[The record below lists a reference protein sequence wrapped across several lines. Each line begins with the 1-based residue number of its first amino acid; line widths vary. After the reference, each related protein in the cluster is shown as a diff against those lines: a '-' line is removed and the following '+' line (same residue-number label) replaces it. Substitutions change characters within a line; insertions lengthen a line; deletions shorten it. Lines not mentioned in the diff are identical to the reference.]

1 MIRFWI
7 LQLILIATMVGC
19 EGTGVSGRDAFTID
33 QNGVVITYEREA
45 GSETGSVSGN
55 PSEITIPEI
64 HARPIVVGE
73 RETIGPDGSV
83 TTEPSISFIFSS
95 EGISAASAWLSSAE
109 IAASLLEWPIIIASI
124 LVVLGVVL
132 VIATPLKKL
141 GFAVGVGGAT
151 LGVLA
156 YLLIQYSTVILISIA
171 ILVVAA
177 IIYGI
182 FYIRRQDGTV
192 GDVVESIEVMKDR
205 YMTDEDKEDAFNS
218 SSGSVVKLQSKGTR
232 KIVREKREKLGIKR
246 RF

>member
-1 MIRFWI
+1 MRMGI
-7 LQLILIATMVGC
+7 LYIALLGLLIGC
-19 EGTGVSGRDAFTID
+19 ESIGVSGRDAF
-33 QNGVVITYEREA
+33 VIEQDGSISYEREVD
-45 GSETGSVSGN
+45 SESDSISGN

-73 RETIGPDGSV
+73 KETIEPDGTI

-95 EGISAASAWLSSAE
+95 EGVNAVSAWISSAE

-124 LVVLGVVL
+124 LVVLGVVI
-132 VIATPLKKL
+132 VIATPLKRL
-141 GFAVGVGGAT
+141 GFAVGVGGAI

-156 YLLIQYSTVILISIA
+156 YLLIQYATLILISIA

-177 IIYGI
+177 VIYGI

-205 YMTDEDKEDAFNS
+205 YMTDEDKKDAFNS
-218 SSGSVVKLQSKGTR
+218 SSGSVVKLQSNSTR
-232 KIVREKREKLGIKR
+232 KAVREKREKLGIKR

>member
-1 MIRFWI
+1 MRMGI
-7 LQLILIATMVGC
+7 LYIALLGLLIGC
-19 EGTGVSGRDAFTID
+19 ESVGVSGRDAFTVDKDGSIS
-33 QNGVVITYEREA
+33 YERDVD
-45 GSETGSVSGN
+45 SESDSISGN

-73 RETIGPDGSV
+73 KETIGPDGTI

-95 EGISAASAWLSSAE
+95 EGVSAVSAWISSAE

-124 LVVLGVVL
+124 LVVLGVVI
-132 VIATPLKKL
+132 VIATPLKRL
-141 GFAVGVGGAT
+141 GFAVGVGGAI

-156 YLLIQYSTVILISIA
+156 YLLIQYATLILISIA

-177 IIYGI
+177 VIYGI

-205 YMTDEDKEDAFNS
+205 YMTDEDKKDAFNS
-218 SSGSVVKLQSKGTR
+218 SSGSVVKLQSNSTR
-232 KIVREKREKLGIKR
+232 KAVREKREKLGIKR

>member
-1 MIRFWI
+1 MRMGI
-7 LQLILIATMVGC
+7 LYIALLGLLIGC
-19 EGTGVSGRDAFTID
+19 ESIGVSGRDAF
-33 QNGVVITYEREA
+33 VIEQDGSISYEREVD
-45 GSETGSVSGN
+45 SESDSISGN

-73 RETIGPDGSV
+73 KETIGPDGTI

-95 EGISAASAWLSSAE
+95 EGVNAVSAWISSAE

-124 LVVLGVVL
+124 LVVLGVVI
-132 VIATPLKKL
+132 VIATPLKRL
-141 GFAVGVGGAT
+141 GFAVGVGGAI

-156 YLLIQYSTVILISIA
+156 YLLIQYATLILISIA

-177 IIYGI
+177 VIYGI

-205 YMTDEDKEDAFNS
+205 YMTDEDKKDAFNS
-218 SSGSVVKLQSKGTR
+218 SSGSVVKLQSNSTR
-232 KIVREKREKLGIKR
+232 KAVREKREKLGIKR